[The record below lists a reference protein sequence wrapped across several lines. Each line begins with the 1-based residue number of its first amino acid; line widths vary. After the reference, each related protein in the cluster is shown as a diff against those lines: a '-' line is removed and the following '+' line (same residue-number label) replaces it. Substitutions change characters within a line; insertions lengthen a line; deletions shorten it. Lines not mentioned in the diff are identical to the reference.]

1 MEPSEP
7 VDTID
12 WVEIRANRY
21 AKAAPPPEWPAG
33 IKVTSLEGL
42 TLLGMHPVTNQLYWD
57 GQELA
62 TVKRLGTF
70 ERGMALAA
78 TVATVLV
85 AVVEILRAFGI
96 AH

>member
-1 MEPSEP
+1 M
-7 VDTID
+7 ID
-12 WVEIRANRY
+12 WAQIRANRY
-21 AKAAPPPEWPAG
+21 ASDAPPPEWPAG

-78 TVATVLV
+78 TIATVLV